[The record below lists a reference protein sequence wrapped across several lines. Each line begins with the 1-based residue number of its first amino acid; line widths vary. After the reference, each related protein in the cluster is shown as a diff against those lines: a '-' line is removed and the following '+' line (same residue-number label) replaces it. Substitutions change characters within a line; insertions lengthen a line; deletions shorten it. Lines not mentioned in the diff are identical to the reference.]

1 MDSDRR
7 HELEEN
13 DLAGSTL
20 QLVDRIRPHLR
31 TIVTAI
37 GLLFAGLAAWTLIAS
52 QQSAAK
58 ARSWETCIAALS
70 GGDAAGLEAVV
81 RQHADTPA
89 AGWAQLV
96 LADSALS
103 QGCDLLFTDRTRGL
117 ERVEDAVGR
126 YRQLLAARPTGML
139 AERTVFGLAK
149 ANEALGN
156 LDEARKGYE
165 AVLADHPGSA
175 AASLAASRVAAVSR
189 DATRQWY
196 DWFAAQKPAPPA
208 APAAPAEGGKA
219 AAPVAPS
226 ADAAPAANAAEP
238 AAPSAGK

>member
-1 MDSDRR
+1 MESDRR

-37 GLLFAGLAAWTLIAS
+37 GLLFVGLAAWTLIAS

-70 GGDAAGLEAVV
+70 SGDAAGLEAVV

-96 LADSALS
+96 LADSALAR
-103 QGCDLLFTDRTRGL
+103 GCDLVFNDRTRGL
-117 ERVEDAVGR
+117 ELLEDAVGR

-165 AVLADHPGSA
+165 VVLADHPGSA

-189 DATRQWY
+189 GATRQWY

-208 APAAPAEGGKA
+208 APAEGGKA
-219 AAPVAPS
+219 APPDAPP

-238 AAPSAGK
+238 AAPAAGK

>member
-81 RQHADTPA
+81 QQHADTPA

-96 LADSALS
+96 LADSALA
-103 QGCDLLFTDRTRGL
+103 QGCDLLFAERTRGL
-117 ERVEDAVGR
+117 ARLEDAVGR
-126 YRQLLAARPTGML
+126 YRQLLAARPAGML

-165 AVLADHPGSA
+165 AVIADYPGSA

-208 APAAPAEGGKA
+208 APAEGGKA
-219 AAPVAPS
+219 APLDAPS

-238 AAPSAGK
+238 AASAAGK